1 MSADLPTASAVETVA
16 VEEKESPT
24 ELFIS
29 YMTSLKAKLAAQK
42 ESTKEMEKEL
52 SAMEKL
58 LKKVAKVPRAKR
70 EGTHPKGEMP
80 TQVAAWNGFLKST
93 LELMKSE
100 GWPAFELTKKGE
112 TTSYPAGVEV
122 DGTWVWDYEEDAKRK
137 APNYKTAMAY
147 ASYRKANGEFV
158 DPGAEEREA
167 VKAAKAAEKEEA
179 KKRKAEEREAKTK
192 GVKKAVGGADAKA
205 KAEAAPA
212 KKPVAKK
219 AAGGAGAKEPKKEEL
234 KKAAGVAAAAAAA
247 KEEEDEDAITPWT
260 HKGKKYLRSGRNEC
274 WAITAAGKM
283 GKWAGVYDPESDK
296 IDASA
301 PEPEVE
307 FE

>member
-1 MSADLPTASAVETVA
+1 MSADLPVASAVETVA

-24 ELFIS
+24 ELFITH
-29 YMTSLKAKLAAQK
+29 MASLKAKLAAQK

-70 EGTHPKGEMP
+70 AGTHPKGEMP

-100 GWPAFELTKKGE
+100 GWPAFELTNKKGE
-112 TTSYPAGVEV
+112 TISYPAGVEV
-122 DGTWVWDYEEDAKRK
+122 DGAWVWDYEDDAKRK

-167 VKAAKAAEKEEA
+167 AKAAKAAEKEEA
-179 KKRKAEEREAKTK
+179 KKRKAEEREAKAK
-192 GVKKAVGGADAKA
+192 PKKAAGGAGA
-205 KAEAAPA
+205 KAETEAAPT

-219 AAGGAGAKEPKKEEL
+219 AAGAKAEPKKAEP
-234 KKAAGVAAAAAAA
+234 KKAAPAA
-247 KEEEDEDAITPWT
+247 EEADENAITPWT
-260 HKGKKYLRSGRNEC
+260 HKGKKYLRSGMNEC
-274 WAITAAGKM
+274 WAMTAAGKM
-283 GKWAGVYDPESDK
+283 GKWAGLYDPESDK

>member
-1 MSADLPTASAVETVA
+1 MSADLPVASAVETVA

-24 ELFIS
+24 ELFITH
-29 YMTSLKAKLAAQK
+29 MASLKAKLAAQK

-70 EGTHPKGEMP
+70 AGTHPKGEMP

-100 GWPAFELTKKGE
+100 GWPAFELTNKKGE
-112 TTSYPAGVEV
+112 TISYPAGVEV
-122 DGTWVWDYEEDAKRK
+122 DGAWVWDYEDDAKRK

-167 VKAAKAAEKEEA
+167 AKAAKVAEKEEA
-179 KKRKAEEREAKTK
+179 KKRKAEEREAKAK
-192 GVKKAVGGADAKA
+192 PKKAAGGAGA

-219 AAGGAGAKEPKKEEL
+219 AAGAKAEPKKAEP
-234 KKAAGVAAAAAAA
+234 KKAV
-247 KEEEDEDAITPWT
+247 EEADEDAITPWT
-260 HKGKKYLRSGRNEC
+260 HKGKNYLRSGRNEC
-274 WAITAAGKM
+274 WTMTAAGKM
-283 GKWAGVYDPESDK
+283 GKWAGLYDPESDK

>member
-24 ELFIS
+24 ELFIA
-29 YMTSLKAKLAAQK
+29 YMASIKAKLAAQK

-70 EGTHPKGEMP
+70 TGTHPKGEMP

-100 GWPAFELTKKGE
+100 GWPAFELTNKKGE

-122 DGTWVWDYEEDAKRK
+122 DGAWVWDYEDDTKRK

-167 VKAAKAAEKEEA
+167 AKAAKAAEKEEA
-179 KKRKAEEREAKTK
+179 KKRKAEEREAKAK
-192 GVKKAVGGADAKA
+192 PKKAAV
-205 KAEAAPA
+205 KAETVPA

-219 AAGGAGAKEPKKEEL
+219 AVGGAGAKAEPKKVEP
-234 KKAAGVAAAAAAA
+234 KRAAVAAKA
-247 KEEEDEDAITPWT
+247 EEADEDAITPWT

-274 WAITAAGKM
+274 WAMTAAGKM
-283 GKWAGVYDPESDK
+283 GKWAGLYDPESDK